1 MSRQLARGCYPLPAA
16 LTIGDVQR
24 ILASSIFVTE
34 SVRMSITREPVARAR
49 TTDPDTSHEAAQSVN
64 GTIARNQ
71 GYVLQTFRENV
82 FPMTD
87 HALFESYAALE
98 RPGIVG
104 RQSESGIRTRR
115 KELVDRGVL
124 EDSGVRVRLPS
135 GRHAIRWQLVEQPQP
150 LR

>member
-1 MSRQLARGCYPLPAA
+1 MTLARGWYPLPAP
-16 LTIGDVQR
+16 LTIAEIQSLLNSSFLTQR
-24 ILASSIFVTE
+24 RDRRMGIAS
-34 SVRMSITREPVARAR
+34 EPVARAR

-64 GTIARNQ
+64 GTLARNQ

-135 GRHAIRWQLVEQPQP
+135 GRHAIRWQLVD
-150 LR
+150 R